1 MNILLCGRYLYP
13 PMGGAEYSLLTLAE
27 ELSKKH
33 KVKILSTGIKETV
46 KVQKII
52 ITKYPYKAECR
63 VRFFHKL
70 KSLKKEFVEDFNPDI
85 IFAQH
90 SLIEYTVNYGLKK
103 KIPVIIFLRD
113 YEFFRGRTRFYP
125 NPYIPVNLRNKIRY
139 LRFVI
144 LDEFPTYLAYK
155 KLLREATLVISN
167 SKFMSNI
174 CKEQMGV
181 FSPIIYPFIRTKD
194 YLTKNKN
201 EEGFIVH
208 INPSIH
214 KGIMITL
221 KIAKKDPHHNFMIVG
236 EMKKEIKKKLP
247 DNVFVT
253 KGLKDVKGM
262 REVYSKAKIILM
274 PSIYPE
280 PFGRI
285 PVEAGINGIPT
296 IASKVGGLP
305 EAVGRGGILI
315 EKYINIKRWIE
326 AINFLENPG
335 NYSDFSKR
343 AIENARKLDIKYT
356 FSKFCK
362 IIKDYLSIDL

>member
-13 PMGGAEYSLLTLAE
+13 PMGGAEYSLLTLAQ

-33 KVKILSTGIKETV
+33 NVKILSTGIKGTF
-46 KVQKII
+46 KVQKIVI
-52 ITKYPYKAECR
+52 IKYPYKVESR
-63 VRFFHKL
+63 VQFFHKL
-70 KSLKKEFVEDFNPDI
+70 KSLKEEFIKDFNPDI

-90 SLIEYTVNYGLKK
+90 SLIEHAVNYGLKK

-113 YEFFRGRTRFYP
+113 CAFFRSKSFNP
-125 NPYIPVNLRNKIRY
+125 NPYIRVNLRNKIGY

-144 LDEFPTYLAYK
+144 LDEFPTYLVYK

-167 SKFMSNI
+167 SKFMSNV
-174 CKEQMGV
+174 CKEQMGIS
-181 FSPIIYPFIRTKD
+181 SPVIYPFIRTKD
-194 YLTKNKN
+194 YLTENKN
-201 EEGFIVH
+201 EERFIVH
-208 INPSIH
+208 INPSIN

-221 KIAKKDPHHNFMIVG
+221 KIAKKCPHNNFMIVG

-253 KGLKDVKGM
+253 KRARTLKDM

-280 PFGRI
+280 AFGRI

-296 IASKVGGLP
+296 IASRVGGLP
-305 EAVGRGGILI
+305 ESVGKGGILI
-315 EKYINIKRWIE
+315 EKYMNIKEWIE
-326 AINFLENPG
+326 AINFLENPE
-335 NYSDFSKR
+335 NYSEFSKR
-343 AIENARKLDIKYT
+343 AVENARKLDIKYS
-356 FSKFCK
+356 FLKFCK
-362 IIKDYLSIDL
+362 VIKDHLGIDL